1 MGEEVELLT
10 LVVEGEERE
19 GFEKGLEDLGDR
31 RRDDKVNEYEVDE
44 TMCGAEDSEDGT
56 AELKQPS
63 MVVNKEVRKMVRM
76 KFFGDDV
83 EKMKDCRRKRNREDE
98 VTGFIRT

>member
-1 MGEEVELLT
+1 M
-10 LVVEGEERE
+10 
-19 GFEKGLEDLGDR
+19 GDR
-31 RRDDKVNEYEVDE
+31 RRDDKVNTDE
-44 TMCGAEDSEDGT
+44 GPEEREDGT

-63 MVVNKEVRKMVRM
+63 PSMVVDKGGRKMVRM

>member
-1 MGEEVELLT
+1 M
-10 LVVEGEERE
+10 RS
-19 GFEKGLEDLGDR
+19 R
-31 RRDDKVNEYEVDE
+31 
-44 TMCGAEDSEDGT
+44 AEDREDGT

-83 EKMKDCRRKRNREDE
+83 EKMKDCRRKRKMK
-98 VTGFIRT
+98 